1 MIRNYYDYY
10 NTLKIQSHRP
20 GTLFHEKR
28 RKQAKGN
35 FCGSKI
41 MHFCSYS
48 KNKRG
53 AEGVGGAK
61 LNFLGFFRL
70 P

>member
-28 RKQAKGN
+28 RKQA
-35 FCGSKI
+35 
-41 MHFCSYS
+41 
-48 KNKRG
+48 
-53 AEGVGGAK
+53 
-61 LNFLGFFRL
+61 
-70 P
+70 